1 LLGGNRSLQPRT
13 ISQITFYLFSP
24 CLVFDLLTHSQLRN
38 EDVLRII
45 GFAAA
50 VMVLVG
56 FCAWLAGRL
65 LRLERRLL
73 AAVMVSAMFMNA
85 GNYGMPL
92 VDFAFGEQ
100 ALVYAGLYFVGMNV
114 MTNSLGVLVASL
126 GTKNLAQAL
135 LNLLRMPV
143 IYAVILGSLF
153 LSLGWAL
160 PLPVERAVNL
170 LGKGAIPC
178 MLIFMGMQ
186 LRTVRLQGHRR
197 ELLLVCGLRLLLAPL
212 IAFFLS
218 PYFGLE
224 GYARQAGLVESA
236 MPTAVFATILANEF
250 EIEPAFVAAVVF
262 VTTLLS
268 IFTLTPLLVWLGA

>member
-1 LLGGNRSLQPRT
+1 MLGGNRSLQPRT